1 MNNCSIIGG
10 IKLAHNHDHHH
21 HGSTDNIKFAFFLNF
36 TFTILEVIGGFW
48 TNSTAIL
55 SDALHDLGDSISLGL
70 AWYIGRF
77 SKKEADFKFSFG
89 YSRFSLLGAF
99 INSLVLIVGS
109 ILIIMRAVP
118 KIINPEPI
126 NEEGMIIFA
135 LVGIIV
141 NGIAVLRLRK
151 GKSINEKVVSWHLLE
166 DVLGW
171 LAILIVSI
179 ILFFKDIYIL
189 DPLLSIGI
197 TFYVLYNVIKNLKVI
212 GNIFLQRV
220 PEGLSIEAMEDDILQ
235 IENITDV
242 HHTHMWSLDGEKNML
257 STHIVIEKGMGQEE
271 IICLKNKLRELVYNR
286 DINHVTVEVDYVGEE
301 CTCENCE
308 Y

>member
-1 MNNCSIIGG
+1 MSQD
-10 IKLAHNHDHHH
+10 HSHHSSHDHHH
-21 HGSTDNIKFAFFLNF
+21 HGSTDNIKVAFFLNF
-36 TFTILEVIGGFW
+36 TFTILEIVGGFW

-70 AWYIGRF
+70 AWYIDRF

-99 INSLVLIVGS
+99 INSLVLIIGS

-126 NEEGMIIFA
+126 NEVGMIIFA
-135 LVGIIV
+135 LVGIVV

-151 GKSINEKVVSWHLLE
+151 GHSINEKVVSWHLLE

-171 LAILIVSI
+171 VAILIVSI

-197 TFYVLYNVIKNLKVI
+197 TFYVLYNVIKNLKGI

-220 PEGLSIEAMEDDILQ
+220 PEGLSIEAIEEDILQ
-235 IENITDV
+235 IENINDV
-242 HHTHMWSLDGEKNML
+242 HHTHIWSLDGEKNLL
-257 STHIVIEKGMGQEE
+257 STHIVIEKEVSQEE
-271 IICLKNKLRELVYNR
+271 IISLKNKLRELVYNK
-286 DINHVTVEVDYVGEE
+286 DINHITVEVDYIGEV
-301 CTCENCE
+301 CSCENCE

>member
-1 MNNCSIIGG
+1 MSQD
-10 IKLAHNHDHHH
+10 HSHHSSHDHHH
-21 HGSTDNIKFAFFLNF
+21 HGSTDNIKVAFFLNF
-36 TFTILEVIGGFW
+36 TFTILEIVGGFW

-70 AWYIGRF
+70 AWYIDRF

-99 INSLVLIVGS
+99 INSLVLIIGS

-126 NEEGMIIFA
+126 NEVGMIIFA
-135 LVGIIV
+135 LVGIVV

-151 GKSINEKVVSWHLLE
+151 GNSINEKVVSWHLLE

-171 LAILIVSI
+171 FAILIVSI

-197 TFYVLYNVIKNLKVI
+197 TFYVLYNVIKNLKGI

-220 PEGLSIEAMEDDILQ
+220 PEGLSIEAIEEDILQ
-235 IENITDV
+235 IENINDV
-242 HHTHMWSLDGEKNML
+242 HHTHIWSLDGEKNLL
-257 STHIVIEKGMGQEE
+257 STHIVIEKEVSQEE
-271 IICLKNKLRELVYNR
+271 IISLKNKLRELVYNK
-286 DINHVTVEVDYVGEE
+286 DINHITVEVDYIGEV
-301 CTCENCE
+301 CSCENCE